1 MNLFATL
8 VGRTS
13 TGRKGTAGDHV
24 IRLFEDADPTFAP
37 RMLSGLASGEG
48 LIHHVRDA
56 VHKGDD
62 VVDEGVSDKRLISIE
77 PEFSRV
83 LKAAARDGCT
93 LSPMRCAWGAVTE
106 YPH

>member
-1 MNLFATL
+1 LLTQHRAASGPH
-8 VGRTS
+8 VYRS
-13 TGRKGTAGDHV
+13 EGTAGDHV

-62 VVDEGVSDKRLISIE
+62 VVDEGVSEQAADLDRT
-77 PEFSRV
+77 RV
-83 LKAAARDGCT
+83 LAGGPA
-93 LSPMRCAWGAVTE
+93 
-106 YPH
+106 